1 MEDEPDRLPEFRMPT
16 REELLQRPGMI
27 APIPARP
34 IVVPRR
40 PTNPQATLFEQP
52 FLEPRIPTRRDL
64 LRRRGMEMPNPLR
77 QFYRDDEF
85 IYLPHNMSES
95 ELVDLRRR
103 LQEERIREQAEA
115 ALIWSLLPENRLTA
129 LTNPPRSRRYRR
141 ATTTHNIPARRE

>member
-34 IVVPRR
+34 IVVPRI

-85 IYLPHNMSES
+85 IYLPIGCSGHGLGIDFVAFEFP
-95 ELVDLRRR
+95 LVGVVYTKHRVVL
-103 LQEERIREQAEA
+103 
-115 ALIWSLLPENRLTA
+115 
-129 LTNPPRSRRYRR
+129 
-141 ATTTHNIPARRE
+141 